1 MLQKLD
7 IDGSEVANVFYVDK
21 NIDRIITYCEKDV
34 VTIAQVILR
43 FKNDPILESDE
54 IIWLN

>member
-43 FKNDPILESDE
+43 FKNDPLLESDE

>member
-43 FKNDPILESDE
+43 FKNDPLQESDE

>member
-7 IDGSEVANVFYVDK
+7 IDGSEVVNVFCVDK

-43 FKNDPILESDE
+43 FKNDPLLESDE

>member
-21 NIDRIITYCEKDV
+21 NIDRIITFCEKDV

-43 FKNDPILESDE
+43 FKNDPLQESDE

>member
-54 IIWLN
+54 IIWLY

>member
-7 IDGSEVANVFYVDK
+7 IDGSEVAHVFYLAK

-43 FKNDPILESDE
+43 FKNDPLLESDE